1 MNASSLQDRESEMG
15 IGEVIKGFLFH
26 CEFEKNLSL
35 KTLRAY
41 TTDLEQFAVY
51 IKGTEDEKRFKSMTK
66 DTLKSYL
73 QKISNLKP
81 KTIKRKVASLKAM
94 LNYLEYEDD
103 DYINPFRKIK
113 VRLKEPSLIPSV
125 MTLHEV
131 KKILSIMYKELER
144 SNNIERYTYKALV
157 RNIAIVEILF
167 STGMRVSEVCS
178 LQLQDINLK
187 NGVIKVFGKGSKER
201 MIQICHSETIS
212 IIKSY
217 YQLHKAQIKDGKFF
231 FINRLELPLSTQSV
245 RLMVKS
251 YASKTGLTKHI
262 TPHCSRHR
270 ILSFDLRVSK
280 LQKIFS

>member
-1 MNASSLQDRESEMG
+1 MNTRSLQEGVSEIG

-26 CEFEKNLSL
+26 CQFEKNLSS

-41 TTDLEQFAVY
+41 TTDLEQFAAY

-66 DTLKSYL
+66 ETLKSYL

-125 MTLHEV
+125 MTLQEV
-131 KKILSIMYKELER
+131 KKILTIMYKELE
-144 SNNIERYTYKALV
+144 NYNDVDQYTYKALV

-178 LQLQDINLK
+178 LHLQDINLK

-201 MIQICHSETIS
+201 MIQICQSETIS
-212 IIKSY
+212 IIRNY
-217 YQLHKAQIKDGKFF
+217 FQLHKAQIKDGNFF
-231 FINRLELPLSTQSV
+231 FINRLGLPLSTQSV

-251 YASKTGLTKHI
+251 YASKAELTKNI
-262 TPHCSRHR
+262 TPHTARHR
-270 ILSFDLRVSK
+270 VVSFAL
-280 LQKIFS
+280 